1 LGALVYL
8 NRVGLP
14 DFLKRPLLEGLRA
27 RGVELDFSRLRLSW
41 YRGILAE
48 NVTFGQ
54 ANTPLSPRAAFGQV
68 RLRLNHHALAR
79 RQIQIDALT
88 LRQGRLVW
96 PISQTN
102 RVPRQLTLDNI
113 RTELRFL
120 PNDEW
125 TLDNFN
131 AGFLGGR
138 VQLSGTLA
146 NASAARNWKFLRP
159 QPELQEQA
167 AQQWQARLRQ
177 LADALEDTHFAAP
190 PDLRLDVRGDARDLR
205 SFGIHLLAS
214 VPAARTPWGALAQG
228 QFDTRLL
235 PATSN
240 QLSRA
245 ELNLVAAF
253 AQTRWGNFTNFH
265 LLIQLPLIEGQTNLL
280 NGNLAGVR
288 LLPAASNQLSRAE
301 LNLVAAS
308 AQTRWGNL
316 TNFHLLIQLPLI
328 EGQTNLLN
336 GNLAVARLLP
346 AASNQLWGAELN
358 LVAASA
364 QTGWAAAA
372 NLHLQMALVPA
383 KDQPGQFGG
392 DLVLTANRLRS
403 RWGSGSNAR
412 LAGQWVHALTNPIP
426 VSAQGRFEC
435 EPLETQWGR
444 AAQAQVQAR
453 FALNP
458 QALAQPGPAT
468 QSSPVSTHADW
479 AWWARLEPYSLDWEC
494 HLADFRAKELD
505 AQQIACAGAWRAPA
519 LTLTN
524 LHATFTHGQIGLGA
538 ALNVAT
544 RAIQAQ
550 VTSDADLRQLT
561 SLMPEGADQWA
572 AQVAWNQPPSLSAN
586 VELVLPAW
594 TNREPDWRAEI
605 QPTLRV
611 DGQFQ
616 AGRGGAF
623 KGVSVSS
630 AQSHFSYSNQC
641 WRLPDL
647 LITRPEGRLIASYS
661 EDPITKQIYCRVA
674 SNIDPRAA
682 RPLLGPDEQAGLD
695 IFTFTQPPSIEAE
708 VRVLR
713 GDPKQLGIQG
723 RVTLT
728 NFTFRGESA
737 SSLQTGVLYSNK
749 VLQLRAARLLRNGR
763 QLNADNLIAD
773 FNVQKIYLTNGFSTT
788 DPMVVA
794 RAIGPPTARAIEPF
808 HFITRPTVRVHGI
821 IPMHGEKDADLW
833 FQVEAG
839 AFHWLT
845 FNVPQVAAD
854 LHWLGLNLF
863 VSNVQMDF
871 YGGKAEGSA
880 SFHFDPSHPG
890 TDYQFTLSATNT
902 LLQSLMADL
911 FTRTNSLEGRL
922 AGTVV
927 ITRANSEDWRQTQG
941 YGALQLRD
949 GLLWD
954 IPLFG
959 VFSPALD
966 ALVPGL
972 GSSRATWGASRFAI
986 TNGVIHSDNLEIHSR
1001 LVRLLYR
1008 GNADL
1013 QGRLNAHVEAQPLR
1027 DVPLFGPLFNTP
1039 LWPVTKLFEYKVTG
1053 SLDQPK
1059 AEPVNFLPRIFG
1071 LPFHPWRTLKG
1082 LLSEEPALSRTNAPP
1097 SIKR

>member
-1 LGALVYL
+1 MLLALLGAWVYL

-68 RLRLNHHALAR
+68 QLRLNHHALAR
-79 RQIQIDALT
+79 RQIQIDALI

-113 RTELRFL
+113 RTDLRFL

-138 VQLSGTLA
+138 VQVSGTLA

-167 AQQWQARLRQ
+167 AQQWQTRLRQ
-177 LADALEDTHFAAP
+177 LADALDDTHFAAP

-245 ELNLVAAF
+245 ELNLVAA
-253 AQTRWGNFTNFH
+253 
-265 LLIQLPLIEGQTNLL
+265 
-280 NGNLAGVR
+280 
-288 LLPAASNQLSRAE
+288 
-301 LNLVAAS
+301 S

-336 GNLAVARLLP
+336 GSLTGARPLP
-346 AASNQLWGAELN
+346 AASNQLWRAELN

-364 QTGWAAAA
+364 QTRWAAAA
-372 NLHLQMALVPA
+372 NLHLEMALVPA
-383 KDQPGQFGG
+383 KDQPGQLGG

-403 RWGSGSNAR
+403 RWGSGSKAR
-412 LAGQWVHALTNPIP
+412 LTGQWVHALTNPIP

-444 AAQAQVQAR
+444 AAQAQVRAR

-494 HLADFRAKELD
+494 HLADFRAKELA

-519 LTLTN
+519 LILTN
-524 LHATFTHGQIGLGA
+524 LHATFTHGQVGLGA

-544 RAIQAQ
+544 RAVQAQ
-550 VTSDADLRQLT
+550 VTSDADLRQLV
-561 SLMPEGADQWA
+561 SLMPEGAAQWA

-623 KGVSVSS
+623 KGVFVSS
-630 AQSHFSYSNQC
+630 AQSHFSCSNQC

-647 LITRPEGRLIASYS
+647 LITRPEGQLIASYS
-661 EDPITKQIYCRVA
+661 EDPLTKQIYCRVA

-708 VRVLR
+708 VRGLR

-749 VLQLRAARLLRNGR
+749 VLQLLAARLLRNGR

-808 HFITRPTVRVHGI
+808 HFITHPTVRVHGI
-821 IPMHGEKDADLW
+821 IPMHGEKDADLY
-833 FQVEAG
+833 FQVQAG

-863 VSNVQMDF
+863 VTNVQMDF

-890 TDYQFTLSATNT
+890 TDYQFTLSATNA

-922 AGTVV
+922 AGTLV

-1013 QGRLNAHVEAQPLR
+1013 QGRLNAHVEAKPLR

-1039 LWPVTKLFEYKVTG
+1039 LWPVTRLFEYKVTG

-1059 AEPVNFLPRIFG
+1059 AEPSYLLPRIFG

>member
-1 LGALVYL
+1 MLLALLGALVYL
-8 NRVGLP
+8 DRVGLP

-68 RLRLNHHALAR
+68 QLRLNHHALAR

-88 LRQGRLVW
+88 LRQGCLVW

-113 RTELRFL
+113 RTDLRFL

-138 VQLSGTLA
+138 VQLSGTLT
-146 NASAARNWKFLRP
+146 NASATRNWKFLRP

-205 SFGIHLLAS
+205 SFGIHLFAS

-253 AQTRWGNFTNFH
+253 AQTRWGNLTNFH

-280 NGNLAGVR
+280 NGNLAGAR
-288 LLPAASNQLSRAE
+288 LLPAASNQLWRAE

-308 AQTRWGNL
+308 AQTR
-316 TNFHLLIQLPLI
+316 
-328 EGQTNLLN
+328 
-336 GNLAVARLLP
+336 
-346 AASNQLWGAELN
+346 
-358 LVAASA
+358 
-364 QTGWAAAA
+364 WAAAA

-383 KDQPGQFGG
+383 KDQPGQLGG
-392 DLVLTANRLRS
+392 DLVLTANQLRS
-403 RWGSGSNAR
+403 RWGSGSKAR
-412 LAGQWVHALTNPIP
+412 LTGQWVHALTNPIP

-444 AAQAQVQAR
+444 AAQAQVQGR

-494 HLADFRAKELD
+494 HLADFRAKELA
-505 AQQIACAGAWRAPA
+505 AQRIACAGAWRAPA

-524 LHATFTHGQIGLGA
+524 LHATFTHGQVGLGA

-561 SLMPEGADQWA
+561 SLMPEGAAQWA
-572 AQVAWNQPPSLSAN
+572 EQVAWNQPLRLSAN

-630 AQSHFSYSNQC
+630 AQSHFSCSNQC

-661 EDPITKQIYCRVA
+661 EDPLTKQIYCRVA
-674 SNIDPRAA
+674 STIDPRAA
-682 RPLLGPDEQAGLD
+682 RSLLGPDEQGGLD

-728 NFTFRGESA
+728 NFTFRGEFA
-737 SSLQTGVLYSNK
+737 SSFQTGVLYSNK

-808 HFITRPTVRVHGI
+808 HFITHPTVRVHGI
-821 IPMHGEKDADLW
+821 IPMYGEKDADLY

-863 VSNVQMDF
+863 VTNVQMDF

-880 SFHFDPSHPG
+880 SFNFDPSHPG

-911 FTRTNSLEGRL
+911 FARTNSLEGRL
-922 AGTVV
+922 AGALA

-1001 LVRLLYR
+1001 LVLLLYW

-1013 QGRLNAHVEAQPLR
+1013 QGRLNAHVEAKPLR

-1039 LWPVTKLFEYKVTG
+1039 LWPVTRLFEYKVTG

-1059 AEPVNFLPRIFG
+1059 AEPVYFLPRIFG